1 MYGSS
6 IAFYWNGE
14 NCYFSS
20 KLDDEV
26 WVVETQIE
34 FYSKWSIHYW
44 IQCVQIQN
52 YWNFKQESVPFQT
65 LIDTKEKQFCSD
77 FEK

>member
-20 KLDDEV
+20 KLDDAV

-52 YWNFKQESVPFQT
+52 YWNFFNMKMDHFR
-65 LIDTKEKQFCSD
+65 LWLTKEKQFCD
-77 FEK
+77 FEKF